1 MANAGPVDPG
11 LVNDDFASL
20 PASQPVAFANP
31 AAAIGQAARIT
42 CRIYHPA
49 SGQTVVESNVIVP
62 LLASRR
68 RRAHDSSTDSSSSDD
83 DDEDGDDDQMND
95 NDHPPT
101 NKRAYW
107 IQRTIRKAIYGKVK
121 MGVVLRARNVV
132 STSNTP
138 EAEWE
143 VTSEPCAIKE
153 MEWSR
158 IRSARGR
165 LAENPIGEVGALHYM
180 QQLTKDQ
187 QQNPQ
192 HVLVPLDLLSDDQF
206 LYLISPFCNGG
217 ELFDLLE
224 NREKFTEVEARY
236 WMKQVLLGIG
246 ELQAMGLCHRDLS
259 LENCMVHDQTSLV
272 IDFGM
277 CFRVPFNNQRQRLL
291 VEPSGT
297 MGKWHY
303 MSPEIVRNREP
314 FDPYAIDLWAA
325 GVILFLMLTG
335 FPPWEKA
342 DDTDDR
348 FKYMSRGYMVQ
359 LLREW
364 NLGLSSEA
372 MDLLQSMLYKDPRR
386 RLSLRQ
392 VWQHPW
398 IQIQDSVQLGAVTN
412 ERPPWA

>member
-42 CRIYHPA
+42 CRIYHPE

-236 WMKQVLLGIG
+236 WMKQVLLVRNTMRNSPCSW
-246 ELQAMGLCHRDLS
+246 LLCYLLAGLTHHFNFPFSLS
-259 LENCMVHDQTSLV
+259 FRALENYKPWDYV
-272 IDFGM
+272 I
-277 CFRVPFNNQRQRLL
+277 
-291 VEPSGT
+291 
-297 MGKWHY
+297 
-303 MSPEIVRNREP
+303 
-314 FDPYAIDLWAA
+314 AIY
-325 GVILFLMLTG
+325 
-335 FPPWEKA
+335 PWKTA
-342 DDTDDR
+342 WST
-348 FKYMSRGYMVQ
+348 
-359 LLREW
+359 
-364 NLGLSSEA
+364 
-372 MDLLQSMLYKDPRR
+372 
-386 RLSLRQ
+386 
-392 VWQHPW
+392 
-398 IQIQDSVQLGAVTN
+398 I
-412 ERPPWA
+412 RPL